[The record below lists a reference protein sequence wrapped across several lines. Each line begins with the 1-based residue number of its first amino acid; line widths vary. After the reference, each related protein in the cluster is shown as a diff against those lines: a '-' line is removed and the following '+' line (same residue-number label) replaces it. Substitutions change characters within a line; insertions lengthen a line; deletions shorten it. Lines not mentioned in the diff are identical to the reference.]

1 MWLVKPVRV
10 IILLLVSIRLAAAG
24 EPNWQVHYPLGR
36 PELPPSYSRD
46 DARDSIEVLGSV
58 KTPGL
63 VLPLAGLTLRRAI
76 ERCGGFL
83 DSADLSHVAIY
94 KNGEGFPIKIDALAI
109 QSGKEPDPFL
119 FKGDIV
125 TICPQRTFDLP

>member
-1 MWLVKPVRV
+1 MRV

-24 EPNWQVHYPLGR
+24 EPNWRVYYAFSAPKLA
-36 PELPPSYSRD
+36 PSYSQD
-46 DARDSIEVLGSV
+46 EARASIEVLGSV

-63 VLPLAGLTLRRAI
+63 VPPLAGLTLMRAI

-94 KNGEGFPIKIDALAI
+94 KNGEGFPIKVDALAI

-119 FKGDIV
+119 FKGDVV
-125 TICPQRTFDLP
+125 TICPRSTFDLP